1 MPQEPGPA
9 LALTHGK
16 KESQGG
22 RDLPGITRDDG
33 SSAGSPKLPD
43 RWPRTP
49 AASRPG
55 HPGKAGC
62 GRGKT
67 QAERSAWAG
76 PGEHRED
83 WGRQCWGWGE
93 SSPEHGLL
101 GPPRSGAQ
109 TNSERATVPHPPV
122 QQRLLRKIS
131 QNTPKSPGFLPQGAG
146 KKGTEGKRQE
156 RRPLGDIRA
165 PLCTLR
171 PCFCSPPCLPSPP
184 HPLPQGPFSNALP
197 SSNTSV
203 PYPGSRASKR
213 QVLPQHLPLSWGAE
227 PSSGAGTQSPPTGP
241 LCTQPSPRP
250 VPCLQAA
257 WSKRLTPTQTLEP
270 LAHTSIASY
279 ATKSYLISFP
289 SQNGPLEDME
299 A

>member
-22 RDLPGITRDDG
+22 RDLPGITRGDG

-76 PGEHRED
+76 PGEHRAD

-93 SSPEHGLL
+93 SSSEHGLL

-109 TNSERATVPHPPV
+109 TNSERATVPHTPV

-203 PYPGSRASKR
+203 PYLGSRASKR
-213 QVLPQHLPLSWGAE
+213 QVYLSICHYPGGQSQVLGQAHKARPPVLSAHSPHPDPCPACRQLGASASLPLRPLSLLHTLLSLLM
-227 PSSGAGTQSPPTGP
+227 PQS
-241 LCTQPSPRP
+241 
-250 VPCLQAA
+250 
-257 WSKRLTPTQTLEP
+257 
-270 LAHTSIASY
+270 
-279 ATKSYLISFP
+279 LI
-289 SQNGPLEDME
+289 
-299 A
+299 